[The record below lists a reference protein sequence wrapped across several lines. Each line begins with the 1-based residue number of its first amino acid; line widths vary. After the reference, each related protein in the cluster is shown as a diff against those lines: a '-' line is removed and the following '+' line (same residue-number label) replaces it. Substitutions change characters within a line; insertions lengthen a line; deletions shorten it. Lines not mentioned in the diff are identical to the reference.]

1 MRTTN
6 ITLGFRSGFTQRES
20 DKATAKYLEVEKRIR
35 EVPGSDA
42 VLVSVDSMES
52 LRRAYP
58 NYFLDTGVF
67 LKVLAEILAPSLTP
81 SKAQMEKTS

>member
-1 MRTTN
+1 
-6 ITLGFRSGFTQRES
+6 
-20 DKATAKYLEVEKRIR
+20 LEVEKRIK

-52 LRRAYP
+52 LRPAYP

-67 LKVLAEILAPSLTP
+67 LRTMDKNLSAPVGSNKKAELSLSSASTMPSSQRPFLFP
-81 SKAQMEKTS
+81 AALS